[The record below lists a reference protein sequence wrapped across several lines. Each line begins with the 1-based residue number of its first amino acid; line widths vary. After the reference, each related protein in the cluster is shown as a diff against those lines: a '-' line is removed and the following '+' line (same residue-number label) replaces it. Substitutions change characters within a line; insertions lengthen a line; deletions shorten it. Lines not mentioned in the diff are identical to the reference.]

1 MEKTSDQYE
10 SNPSMKDMLFKPID
24 IAWLAA
30 FRIITGGL
38 LCYEMVRYLA
48 EGWLKSYYIE
58 TPMHFKFYGFSWVEQ
73 LPQDWMM
80 HCVFLLLIMSSIG
93 VTLGYRY
100 RLSAVIQFLGFT
112 YLFLLDAAGY
122 RNHWYLLCLLCLF
135 LVFLPAHRAFSL
147 DCGRIKDLQRNW
159 CQQWQLWLIRS
170 QLVIVYFFA
179 GIAKFDH
186 GWLSGESI
194 RAIFT
199 SEGHSP
205 ETLNFLFRDDVTQF
219 FVWSGLLFD
228 LTIPFFLLWKR
239 TRLVAFVGAATFHLT
254 NGMFLVSVGIF
265 PWFMLMAGALFFDP
279 DWPRILLRKMGF
291 ASGASV
297 PIPESASG
305 LDASGLDA
313 SRLDASRLD
322 ASRLDAS
329 RLDDPQIPRPVI
341 LSLLTIYLAFQILL
355 PLRHHLY
362 DSYASWSHEGHRWA
376 WRMKLVNKRVDK
388 VQIFSFDP
396 DTGKR
401 ITLDPNYQKALVL
414 WQQSRVAQQP
424 DLFIQFARDLSDKL
438 EAQTGKYYPIH
449 ANVEISINGKPAA
462 PLYDPTVDLSKVEW
476 SLAAKDW
483 LLPYTQQ

>member
-1 MEKTSDQYE
+1 
-10 SNPSMKDMLFKPID
+10 
-24 IAWLAA
+24 
-30 FRIITGGL
+30 
-38 LCYEMVRYLA
+38 
-48 EGWLKSYYIE
+48 
-58 TPMHFKFYGFSWVEQ
+58 
-73 LPQDWMM
+73 
-80 HCVFLLLIMSSIG
+80 
-93 VTLGYRY
+93 
-100 RLSAVIQFLGFT
+100 
-112 YLFLLDAAGY
+112 
-122 RNHWYLLCLLCLF
+122 
-135 LVFLPAHRAFSL
+135 
-147 DCGRIKDLQRNW
+147 
-159 CQQWQLWLIRS
+159 
-170 QLVIVYFFA
+170 
-179 GIAKFDH
+179 KFDH

-205 ETLNFLFRDDVTQF
+205 EILNFLFRDDVTQF

-279 DWPRILLRKMGF
+279 DWPRVLLRKMGF

-305 LDASGLDA
+305 LNTSGLNT
-313 SRLDASRLD
+313 SG
-322 ASRLDAS
+322 LDAS

-341 LSLLTIYLAFQILL
+341 LGLLTIYLAFQILL

-376 WRMKLVNKRVDK
+376 WRMKLVNKRVEK

-396 DTGKR
+396 NTGTR
-401 ITLDPNYQKALVL
+401 ITLDPNYKKALVL

-438 EAQTGKYYPIH
+438 EA
-449 ANVEISINGKPAA
+449 
-462 PLYDPTVDLSKVEW
+462 
-476 SLAAKDW
+476 
-483 LLPYTQQ
+483 

>member
-48 EGWLKSYYIE
+48 NGWLKSYYIE

-80 HCVFLLLIMSSIG
+80 YCVFLLLIMSSIC

-100 RLSAVIQFLGFT
+100 RISSVIQFLGFT

-239 TRLVAFVGAATFHLT
+239 TRFVAFVGAATFHLT

-279 DWPRILLRKMGF
+279 DWPRVLLRKMGF

-297 PIPESASG
+297 PIPESPSG
-305 LDASGLDA
+305 
-313 SRLDASRLD
+313 
-322 ASRLDAS
+322 
-329 RLDDPQIPRPVI
+329 LDDPQIPRPVI
-341 LSLLTIYLAFQILL
+341 LGLLTIYLAFQILL

-376 WRMKLVNKRVDK
+376 WRMKLVNKRVEK

-396 DTGKR
+396 NTGTR
-401 ITLDPNYQKALVL
+401 ITLDPNYKKALVL

-424 DLFIQFARDLSDKL
+424 DLFIQFAKDLSYKL
-438 EAQTGKYYPIH
+438 EAQTGKHYPIH
-449 ANVEISINGKPAA
+449 ANVEISINGNPVAS
-462 PLYDPTVDLSKVEW
+462 LYDPSVDLSQVQW
-476 SLAAKDW
+476 SLAPKSW
-483 LLPYTQQ
+483 LTPYSDR